1 MSERVRIAFC
11 GESTAGKTSLIDRF
25 SQDFFEEGRR
35 STRAV
40 DSVYKDWCV
49 DEKIYE
55 IQLVDTVGQE
65 KNHSVAPSIYRNCH
79 WVFVC
84 YDPLMAGTEESHRA
98 ALQDWK
104 QIYDQYRPEDSK
116 VMLVLTKYD
125 KWSDSVDEIRELGK
139 TIKDELQADALWVTS
154 SKTNEGVPQLF
165 TYAVE
170 ERPQRKSDDSPPK
183 PPIPDPNPRKDT
195 KCCT

>member
-125 KWSDSVDEIRELGK
+125 RWVDDAAEIQELGR
-139 TIKDELQADALWVTS
+139 TLANELQAELWTTS
-154 SKTNEGVPQLF
+154 SKTSEGIATLF
-165 TYAVE
+165 TYAVQ
-170 ERPQRKSDDSPPK
+170 ERPLRQSEASRSN
-183 PPIPDPNPRKDT
+183 PPIPKPDPRKDT
-195 KCCT
+195 KCCI